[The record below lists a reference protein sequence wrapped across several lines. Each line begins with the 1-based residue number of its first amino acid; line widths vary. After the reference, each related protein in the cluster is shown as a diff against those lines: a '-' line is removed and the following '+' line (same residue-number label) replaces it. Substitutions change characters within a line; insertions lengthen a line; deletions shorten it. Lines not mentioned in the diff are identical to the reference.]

1 MEGRTGLP
9 RIAADNGAEQILIC
23 GQIKIRPLISRYQF
37 KKFISMVSKKDF
49 IQKNINKKMRKGG
62 VSVYIFYTNTNMKIE
77 NTVKI

>member
-9 RIAADNGAEQILIC
+9 RTVADNGAGANFDMWIS
-23 GQIKIRPLISRYQF
+23 KKPKPLISRYQF

-49 IQKNINKKMRKGG
+49 IQKNEKGG